1 MERAQE
7 RAMTTALREKRH
19 FLEQEVLQY
28 RQNVTSLQERLDRV
42 SKDFH
47 MDVEDLHEVLM
58 QIKVFRLQHEN
69 CKGLTVLV
77 SNEKVKDPSQE
88 LAALQASHAET
99 ILELQKTREL
109 LVMQHK
115 LNSDL
120 QVTKHT
126 HTHTHIIENRLVYCI
141 YGMEIPIITVIKMIV
156 PLYQA
161 DMKTEKKRSEREREW
176 KMEVTEKDKLLKN
189 RAFQINSLQSQLREL
204 TYHPRNYNKIIPQQ
218 YTWTG
223 VDQEVVQTMEGN
235 TILNRLQD
243 GGSLLEIN
251 LMGATFTP
259 VGLRLM
265 RQQISSTSGPHELVT
280 FCTYTFLDFEMH
292 STPLVS
298 GTQPNYG
305 FTSYYVLT
313 GHSPTKLEVQGVF
326 AHVEVHQALGGV
338 QFITQGRASIPLIQT
353 LQHRGEKVKGKVNI
367 TGGGEGIGV
376 LNDTTKV
383 TA

>member
-1 MERAQE
+1 
-7 RAMTTALREKRH
+7 
-19 FLEQEVLQY
+19 
-28 RQNVTSLQERLDRV
+28 
-42 SKDFH
+42 
-47 MDVEDLHEVLM
+47 
-58 QIKVFRLQHEN
+58 
-69 CKGLTVLV
+69 
-77 SNEKVKDPSQE
+77 
-88 LAALQASHAET
+88 
-99 ILELQKTREL
+99 
-109 LVMQHK
+109 
-115 LNSDL
+115 
-120 QVTKHT
+120 
-126 HTHTHIIENRLVYCI
+126 
-141 YGMEIPIITVIKMIV
+141 
-156 PLYQA
+156 
-161 DMKTEKKRSEREREW
+161 
-176 KMEVTEKDKLLKN
+176 
-189 RAFQINSLQSQLREL
+189 
-204 TYHPRNYNKIIPQQ
+204 
-218 YTWTG
+218 
-223 VDQEVVQTMEGN
+223 MEGN

-367 TGGGEGIGV
+367 TGKRNNKGS
-376 LNDTTKV
+376 LCYLMKPPF
-383 TA
+383 